1 MSEQSFKVNEQSI
14 SLDVGTIDEQKF
26 PNLSGLLRSIR
37 PSDEEL
43 LGKAKT
49 TTSIIQAAGL
59 IRSCTESMIREVAG
73 IIHTRILKNEI
84 LGDADDFHNIA
95 VEFSRKNMPAIST
108 SICQHGIEIWKDSID
123 LNADALNYAM
133 DAGKTTEAAAI
144 AKQLEINC
152 PDRSKWNWRGFKFL
166 LNYYLTNRPEGFEKK
181 ASVLIQDFKRY
192 LPHEEKAYTS
202 DASRLVYA
210 GKFTEAMNVLEEA
223 VSKLNA
229 PQCALTLADM
239 YFERAK
245 YEDAIRVATL
255 GIAYSAEPQPG
266 IRVPYL
272 IFLRAMAKDALYL
285 KSGRNSQEE
294 AHAIIREY
302 ELAKKYVSSQEE
314 RIVDMRIDILKT
326 YAGIPLDSE

>member
-1 MSEQSFKVNEQSI
+1 MNEQKI
-14 SLDVGTIDEQKF
+14 KVDVNPSNEQAF
-26 PNLSGLLRSIR
+26 SDLSELLRSIR
-37 PSDEEL
+37 PSDKEL
-43 LGKAKT
+43 LEKAKT

-59 IRSCTESMIREVAG
+59 VRSCPESMIRNVAD
-73 IIHTRILKNEI
+73 IILTRILNNEI

-95 VEFSRKNMPAIST
+95 VDFSRKNMPDVST
-108 SICQHGIEIWKDSID
+108 SICQHGINIWKDNID
-123 LNADALNYAM
+123 LNADALTYAM
-133 DAGKTTEAAAI
+133 DAGKTTKAAAI
-144 AKQLEINC
+144 AEKLEINC

-166 LNYYLTNRPEGFEKK
+166 LNYYLTNRPDGFEKK
-181 ASVLIQDFKRY
+181 ASVLIQDFKKY

-210 GKFTEAMNVLEEA
+210 GKFTDAMNVLEEA

-239 YFERAK
+239 YFERAR
-245 YEDAIRVATL
+245 YEDVIRVATL

-314 RIVDMRIDILKT
+314 RIVDMRMDILKT
-326 YAGIPLDSE
+326 YAGIPLDSK